1 MADKQPGSLTLD
13 ERLSAIE
20 KTVERVKHR
29 VDLLL
34 LALALGGAGLSVAPG
49 IEALAHVL
57 P

>member
-1 MADKQPGSLTLD
+1 MTDKQPGSLTLD
-13 ERLSAIE
+13 ERLAAIE